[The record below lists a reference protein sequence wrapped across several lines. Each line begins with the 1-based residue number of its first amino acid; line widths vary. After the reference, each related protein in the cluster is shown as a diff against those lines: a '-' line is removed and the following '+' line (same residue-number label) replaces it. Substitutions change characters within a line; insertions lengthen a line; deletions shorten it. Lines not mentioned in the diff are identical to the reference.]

1 MWEIPQFVLKCF
13 PGDSVSFSIHL
24 LENQKGLDWETFC
37 EAKQTIRSLLPPPLE
52 KKFMPLS
59 YPGVLRP
66 VGINVHYVCRHKV
79 GGTNYFNLKA
89 VAYFLNFFLRY
100 LLMRPYGFF
109 SLFMEMYRLISW
121 CQVILMTW
129 WVWMEDGRTLEW
141 WDSIHDD
148 PVTKFF
154 LGNILN
160 YSLPSKYPKYLLLP
174 LVVMLYIKQNLYLIL
189 ADRKTN

>member
-13 PGDSVSFSIHL
+13 PGDSASFSIHL

-79 GGTNYFNLKA
+79 GGTNYFMLP
-89 VAYFLNFFLRY
+89 LE
-100 LLMRPYGFF
+100 MRPDYEGE
-109 SLFMEMYRLISW
+109 SGMQPR
-121 CQVILMTW
+121 
-129 WVWMEDGRTLEW
+129 
-141 WDSIHDD
+141 DSCR
-148 PVTKFF
+148 
-154 LGNILN
+154 
-160 YSLPSKYPKYLLLP
+160 P
-174 LVVMLYIKQNLYLIL
+174 L
-189 ADRKTN
+189 T